1 MEGFFRRVLTM
12 RIDRIFLEAAGSG
25 TEQRDANTRHHE
37 ENEILVEGAPTIAN
51 EANSRSAI
59 CYLSSV
65 IALKG
70 RRHRPEGASAYACSD
85 FPAIIH
91 DADLTGGEKIGDGSN
106 RLLLIFRIRTNC
118 QNQIAERQR
127 PARNFSPF
135 HRDILSSVPART
147 ALGPKIPLA

>member
-1 MEGFFRRVLTM
+1 MEGFFTRVLTM
-12 RIDRIFLEAAGSG
+12 RNNVFFLEAAPK
-25 TEQRDANTRHHE
+25 NVTRTHV
-37 ENEILVEGAPTIAN
+37 ITRKTRSLVVGAPTITD
-51 EANSRSAI
+51 EANSQSAI

-65 IALKG
+65 TALKG
-70 RRHRPEGASAYACSD
+70 RRHRAEVASAYACSD

-91 DADLTGGEKIGDGSN
+91 DADLTGGQKIGDGSN